1 MKTIALIERGK
12 DGSFG
17 IYAPN
22 IECATWGGNG
32 STIDEAKADFLAA
45 YNELLEY
52 YKETPSDPMPD
63 ELKDLEFEYKYDT
76 ASALAE
82 FSFINLSAFSKIVGI
97 NPTLMHRYK
106 TGEYISHEQAR
117 RIQDGINNLGRK
129 MAAFSM
135 V

>member
-1 MKTIALIERGK
+1 
-12 DGSFG
+12 
-17 IYAPN
+17 
-22 IECATWGGNG
+22 
-32 STIDEAKADFLAA
+32 
-45 YNELLEY
+45 
-52 YKETPSDPMPD
+52 MPD
-63 ELKDLEFEYKYDT
+63 ELKDLELEYKYDT

-82 FSFINLSAFSKIVGI
+82 FSLINLSAFSKTVGI

-106 TGEYISHEQAR
+106 TGEYISREQAQ